1 MSVVNELRGLS
12 AKAQNYRGQSLSARD
27 TERLLVEPFIDAL
40 GYDTRALS
48 EVETQ
53 PRIQV
58 GLTEVK
64 CDYAIKRDGA
74 PLILIECKRAGVRLD
89 APGQLST
96 YFERARTVWL
106 GVYTNGLEH
115 RFYGGSVPEAGIKHM
130 DGEPFLTLDLLN
142 FDEGV
147 AGQVAAYFA
156 KDRFDPNTAQG
167 LAQYIRGRRKVENAL
182 REELRSPSDGLVRLV
197 MERIGADRSEFDRYK
212 PIVHAVAPQL
222 SSAPSSASALGIAA
236 TGATPS
242 GITIQ
247 WVNRGESYE
256 AILLEHGHG
265 SVWVDGQKCSTPSA
279 ACQRLLPRRPA
290 NGWTE
295 WEYFDQHGQDWLPIG
310 GLRGLSEE
318 EQIRRA
324 GASIGFVP
332 PPQPRPYRRQRS
344 AGNGHS

>member
-89 APGQLST
+89 APGQLSA

-106 GVYTNGLEH
+106 GVHTNGLEH
-115 RFYGGSVPEAGIKHM
+115 RFYGGSVSEAGIKHM

-142 FDEGV
+142 FDEGLT
-147 AGQVAAYFA
+147 GQVAASFA

-167 LAQYIRGRRKVENAL
+167 LAQYIRGKRKVENAL

-197 MERIGADRSEFDRYK
+197 MERVGADRSEFDRYK
-212 PIVHAVAPQL
+212 PIVHAVVPQL
-222 SSAPSSASALGIAA
+222 SSAPAMADPSSATAPGVAAPVAAPEGIPIRWNYGGQTHEA
-236 TGATPS
+236 TLL
-242 GITIQ
+242 
-247 WVNRGESYE
+247 RGGRVRIES
-256 AILLEHGHG
+256 
-265 SVWVDGQKCSTPSA
+265 DGQEF
-279 ACQRLLPRRPA
+279 RRPSPA
-290 NGWTE
+290 CIHLAPEMQSFDGWRE
-295 WEYFDQHGQDWLPIG
+295 WTYYDREAERRLPID
-310 GLRGLSEE
+310 GLRGLRDE
-318 EQIRRA
+318 EQIQKT
-324 GASIGFVP
+324 GASIGLVR
-332 PPQPRPYRRQRS
+332 QAWRRVHRS
-344 AGNGHS
+344 